1 MDGVEYVSL
10 LYVFQ
15 IDDNED
21 KSDNLTG
28 ACGGACVVPNAL
40 NYDQTLIPEEP
51 DFFTAPYSGRKMD
64 KYEQAKIIQIYVCQ
78 SIFIFS
84 YIFRNTNQQNIYLRF
99 IGNYPY
105 MLMNKTNY
113 IEVIKINI
121 LKNNAYI

>member
-78 SIFIFS
+78 SIIS
-84 YIFRNTNQQNIYLRF
+84 SVI
-99 IGNYPY
+99 
-105 MLMNKTNY
+105 LMNKIYT
-113 IEVIKINI
+113 
-121 LKNNAYI
+121 